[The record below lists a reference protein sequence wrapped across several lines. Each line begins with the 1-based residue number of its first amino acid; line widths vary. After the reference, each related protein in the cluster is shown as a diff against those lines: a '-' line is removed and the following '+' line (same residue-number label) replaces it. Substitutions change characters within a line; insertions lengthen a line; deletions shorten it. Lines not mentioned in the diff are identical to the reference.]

1 MIKLTSTLKGIA
13 YGSLAL
19 ASVAL
24 IAKGTYD
31 YSPLFD
37 MPLPNGKKIYS
48 VQCRDIESFPPT
60 RFYLY
65 DAGDNDFQTT
75 DLIAESDS
83 YKIILKSGN
92 LFIDYNKNG
101 KFEFFIPYFGAISK
115 IIDT

>member
-37 MPLPNGKKIYS
+37 MPLPNGKKYI
-48 VQCRDIESFPPT
+48 
-60 RFYLY
+60 LY
-65 DAGDNDFQTT
+65 N
-75 DLIAESDS
+75 AE
-83 YKIILKSGN
+83 I
-92 LFIDYNKNG
+92 
-101 KFEFFIPYFGAISK
+101 
-115 IIDT
+115 